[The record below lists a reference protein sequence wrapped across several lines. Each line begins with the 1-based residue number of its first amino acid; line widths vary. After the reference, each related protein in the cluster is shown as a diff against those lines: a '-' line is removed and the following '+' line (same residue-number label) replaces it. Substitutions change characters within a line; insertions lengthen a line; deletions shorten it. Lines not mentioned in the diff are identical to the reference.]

1 MQVDERKRLE
11 DALQALCARGE
22 FNRAVEQALLGYGP
36 ELRRLIGAVLRDEAQ
51 AQEAFS
57 LFSECLLKGLPGFR
71 WECSFRTWSQRMAR
85 NACFKVMNAPAVR
98 HPHVSLSAIS
108 ARSAR
113 SASRH
118 STMRPWQRSTV
129 KDRFR
134 SLRERLE
141 PEQQRLLM
149 LRVEQR
155 LSWPEVVR
163 AMSGS
168 DESMTSEVRA
178 RKAAALRQ
186 QFQRLK
192 VQLRALA
199 VQEGLIALSDTL
211 A

>member
-1 MQVDERKRLE
+1 MQVDARNRLE
-11 DALQALCARGE
+11 NDLQALCARGE
-22 FNRAVEQALLGYGP
+22 YNRAVEQALLGYGP
-36 ELRRLIGAVLRDEAQ
+36 ELRRLVGAVLRDEAQ

-57 LFSECLLKGLPGFR
+57 LFCECLLKGLPDFR

-85 NACFKVMNAPAVR
+85 NTCFKVLNAPAVR

-108 ARSAR
+108 ARSA
-113 SASRH
+113 SRH
-118 STMRPWQRSTV
+118 STTRPWQRSTV

-134 SLRERLE
+134 SLRARLE

-149 LRVEQR
+149 LRVDQR

-163 AMSGS
+163 AMSDS
-168 DESMTSEVRA
+168 DESMTSEMRA
-178 RKAAALRQ
+178 RRAAALRQ

-192 VQLRALA
+192 AQLRTLA
-199 VQEGLIALSDTL
+199 IQEGLIAISSTR